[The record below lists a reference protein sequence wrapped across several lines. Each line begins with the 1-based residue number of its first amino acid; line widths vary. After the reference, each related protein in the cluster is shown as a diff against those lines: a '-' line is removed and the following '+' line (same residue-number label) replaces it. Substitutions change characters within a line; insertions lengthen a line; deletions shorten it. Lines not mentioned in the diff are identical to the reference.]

1 MKDIILLLHPAF
13 GVFAILAAVWVFVEA
28 LNASEA
34 SASRVKKVSIIC
46 AVFIWLTYLIA
57 GYWYV
62 FYYGPDKA
70 IIKAGPWP
78 FGHNFFMEVK
88 EHIFLMLLLL
98 ATYLPIA
105 SFGKI
110 SSSNAAR
117 KVVLWISGL
126 VVALGLSM
134 EGAGSII
141 STSVK
146 IGLLFKGQGG

>member
-13 GVFAILAAVWVFVEA
+13 GVIAILTTVWVFVEA
-28 LNASEA
+28 LNDSEA
-34 SASRVKKVSIIC
+34 SESRVKTVSIIS
-46 AVFIWLTYLIA
+46 AVFIWLTYLVG

-70 IIKAGPWP
+70 IIKAGPWA

-88 EHIFLMLLLL
+88 EHVFLMLLLL

-110 SSSNAAR
+110 SSNKAAR
-117 KVVLWISGL
+117 KVVLWTSGL

-141 STSVK
+141 STSAK